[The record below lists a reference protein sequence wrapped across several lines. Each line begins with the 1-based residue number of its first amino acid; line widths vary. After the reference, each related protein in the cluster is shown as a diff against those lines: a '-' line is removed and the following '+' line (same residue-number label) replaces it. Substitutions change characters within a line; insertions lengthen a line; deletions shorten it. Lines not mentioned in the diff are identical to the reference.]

1 MYQKNT
7 TFLRTQTTPAWKS
20 ISFLLEISCT
30 SCYDKHERW
39 DLWHA
44 QYAAHRTDLHL
55 LAEIDGVRTQASVS
69 LMRPSAGILCLAIR
83 CDWRSGS
90 LKKLVEV
97 ALAGSKIRLASWL
110 SCVIYFADQLLT
122 PYFSGARTLN
132 GTPGG
137 DGWAQVLGGQICWL
151 SEPLHRFDAD
161 CSGST
166 SLKMQTHGKHEKLPP
181 HRNTPRNPHPH
192 SDRAHHETAREE
204 TRPMR

>member
-1 MYQKNT
+1 
-7 TFLRTQTTPAWKS
+7 
-20 ISFLLEISCT
+20 
-30 SCYDKHERW
+30 
-39 DLWHA
+39 
-44 QYAAHRTDLHL
+44 
-55 LAEIDGVRTQASVS
+55 
-69 LMRPSAGILCLAIR
+69 MRPSAGILCLAIR

-181 HRNTPRNPHPH
+181 HRNT
-192 SDRAHHETAREE
+192 HHETHIHTATVPT
-204 TRPMR
+204 TRRHAKKHAPCVSPCSLASIDSGFVEIGLAQLSQSVKTTNVTHIHTD

>member
-1 MYQKNT
+1 MLCPTCRLFSPTEQP
-7 TFLRTQTTPAWKS
+7 RTSPPGS
-20 ISFLLEISCT
+20 RVSEHMPRDPSCG
-30 SCYDKHERW
+30 CLPEC
-39 DLWHA
+39 
-44 QYAAHRTDLHL
+44 
-55 LAEIDGVRTQASVS
+55 SV
-69 LMRPSAGILCLAIR
+69 CLASNV
-83 CDWRSGS
+83 DWRSRS
-90 LKKLVEV
+90 LKKNMKFESTRMGPTWAV
-97 ALAGSKIRLASWL
+97 S
-110 SCVIYFADQLLT
+110 YFTDQLLT

-192 SDRAHHETAREE
+192 SDRAHHETAREK